1 MNISPGS
8 QRRTHPYD
16 QTQSDDAG
24 EAVFLTKI
32 RSMLSGRSLYVK
44 SGMSRREVLA
54 LAPLVCAGASSEHG
68 AMMWDS
74 FMRELDIADER
85 RRKTLAAIRKKNEL
99 TQLQEKV
106 RRVMHNGIGAFPERT
121 PLNPQHAGEI
131 SRDDYII
138 EKIIFESRPDY
149 YVTANLYRPKSTAT
163 RRPAVVQS
171 CGHYE
176 EGKTAEDYQRA
187 CIGLAK
193 KGFVALIFDPMGQG
207 ERVMFR
213 KPGEKR
219 PGATSEHSLAGRPT
233 LLVGRTLAHY
243 RIWDVMRALDYLETR
258 PDVDNTRMG
267 MLGHSGGGMMTI
279 LTAPLEPRIRAAM
292 SCCAVTSFYH
302 KTKAHLMADPEQIV
316 PGIYPNGVDHPEMIA
331 AVAPRAF
338 LIGAVLKDYVPLD
351 GTRRTYQETKPI
363 YEMLGEPGRFGKVE
377 SDNEHKLDQNLREA
391 CYGWMMKHLA
401 NESGDTREPP
411 MQVESEENLWCTK
424 TGSVMDLKKARSV
437 FDLNLSYSH
446 ELAKRRSAKVHT
458 DDVRALLGSPEPD
471 PNIELPTTLIKG
483 STHPDVL
490 VVMAA
495 DRGRNSIYA
504 KELSHAFVNAGF
516 SVLGVDLRGWGDTT
530 PDTPK
535 KQKFAWEEFF
545 AWRAI
550 ELGRPLL
557 GMRVGDLFA
566 AVRKVAGEY
575 RKIYAV
581 GIGTAGLVA
590 LHAAALESSIAGV
603 ATVGTVGSYQDVMNH
618 PVYTEPVSSF
628 VWGALTRYDLP
639 GLAAAIHPRPY
650 IAADSQAT
658 AQEILK
664 GLQLL

>member
-1 MNISPGS
+1 
-8 QRRTHPYD
+8 
-16 QTQSDDAG
+16 
-24 EAVFLTKI
+24 
-32 RSMLSGRSLYVK
+32 VK
-44 SGMSRREVLA
+44 SGISRREALA
-54 LAPLVCAGASSEHG
+54 LAPLLYAQNPAWSAPYQG
-68 AMMWDS
+68 AMMWDWL
-74 FMRELDIADER
+74 MRELDTADDR
-85 RRKTLAAIRKKNEL
+85 RRKSLAAIRNKDEL

-106 RRVMHNGIGAFPERT
+106 RRVMRTGIGAFPERN
-121 PLNPQHAGEI
+121 PLNPQHIGEV
-131 SRDDYII
+131 SHDDYVI

-163 RRPAVVQS
+163 PRPAVVQS

-176 EGKTAEDYQRA
+176 EGKAAEDYQRA
-187 CIGLAK
+187 CIGLAR

-219 PGATSEHSLAGRPT
+219 PGATSEHSLAGKPT
-233 LLVGRTLAHY
+233 LLLGRTLAHY

-258 PDVDNTRMG
+258 PEVDATRMG

-338 LIGAVLKDYVPLD
+338 LIGAVLRDYVPLE
-351 GTRRTYQETKPI
+351 GTRRTYEETKPI
-363 YEMLGEPGRFGKVE
+363 YEMLGEPGRLGRVE

-401 NESGDTREPP
+401 NESGDTSEPP
-411 MQVESEENLWCTK
+411 MQVETEETLWCTK

-446 ELAKRRSAKVHT
+446 ELAKKRPSKVNT
-458 DDVRALLGSPEPD
+458 DDVRALLSAPEPD
-471 PNIELPTTLIKG
+471 PNIQLPTTLVKG
-483 STHPDVL
+483 TAHPDVL
-490 VVMAA
+490 IVIVS
-495 DRGRNSIYA
+495 DLGRNSADA
-504 KELSHAFVNAGF
+504 KKLASAIVDAGF

-535 KQKFAWEEFF
+535 KAKFTWEEFF

-557 GMRVGDLFA
+557 GMRVGDFSA
-566 AVRKVAGEY
+566 SVRKVAGGY
-575 RKIYAV
+575 KKIYAV
-581 GIGTAGLVA
+581 GLGTAGLVA
-590 LHAAALESSIAGV
+590 MHAAALSVLAGV
-603 ATVGTVGSYQDVMNH
+603 ATVGTLASYQDVIENLT
-618 PVYTEPVSSF
+618 YKEPVSSL

-639 GLAAAIHPRPY
+639 GLAAAIHPRPCF
-650 IAADSQAT
+650 AADSQAT
-658 AQEILK
+658 PQDILK

>member
-1 MNISPGS
+1 
-8 QRRTHPYD
+8 
-16 QTQSDDAG
+16 
-24 EAVFLTKI
+24 
-32 RSMLSGRSLYVK
+32 VK
-44 SGMSRREVLA
+44 SGISRREALA
-54 LAPLVCAGASSEHG
+54 LAPLLYAQNPAWSASTQGS
-68 AMMWDS
+68 MMWEW
-74 FMRELDIADER
+74 FMRELGGADDR
-85 RRKTLAAIRKKNEL
+85 RRKTLAAIRNKDEL
-99 TQLQEKV
+99 TQLQERV
-106 RRVMHNGIGAFPERT
+106 RRVMLKGIGAFPERT

-131 SRDDYII
+131 SHDDYVI

-149 YVTANLYRPKSTAT
+149 YVTANLYRPKSTAAP
-163 RRPAVVQS
+163 RPAVVQS

-176 EGKTAEDYQRA
+176 EGKAAEDYQRA
-187 CIGLAK
+187 CIGLAR

-219 PGATSEHSLAGRPT
+219 PGATSEHSLAGKPT
-233 LLVGRTLAHY
+233 LLLGRTLAHY

-258 PDVDNTRMG
+258 PEVDKTRMG

-292 SCCAVTSFYH
+292 SCCAVTTFYH
-302 KTKAHLMADPEQIV
+302 KTKAHLIADPEQIV

-338 LIGAVLKDYVPLD
+338 LIGAVLRDFVPLD
-351 GTRRTYQETKPI
+351 GTRRTYEETKPI

-377 SDNEHKLDQNLREA
+377 SDNVHKLDQNLREA

-401 NESGDTREPP
+401 NESGDTSEPP
-411 MQVESEENLWCTK
+411 MQVESEENLQCTK

-446 ELAKRRSAKVHT
+446 DLAAKRPARVNT
-458 DDVRALLGSPEPD
+458 YDVRALLSPPEPD
-471 PNIELPTTLIKG
+471 PNIELPTTLVKG
-483 STHPDVL
+483 AARQDTL
-490 VVMAA
+490 IVMVS
-495 DRGRNSIYA
+495 DLGRNSARA
-504 KELSHAFVNAGF
+504 KELSRAIVDAGF

-535 KQKFAWEEFF
+535 KQKFTWEEFF

-557 GMRVGDLFA
+557 GMRVGDFFA
-566 AVRKVAGEY
+566 ALRKVTGEY
-575 RKIYAV
+575 PKIYAV
-581 GIGTAGLVA
+581 GLGTAGLVA
-590 LHAAALESSIAGV
+590 MHAAALSVLAGV
-603 ATVGTVGSYQDVMNH
+603 ATVGTLASYQDVVEH
-618 PVYTEPVSSF
+618 LHSTEPVSSL

-639 GLAAAIHPRPY
+639 GLAAAIHPRPCF
-650 IAADSQAT
+650 AADSQAT
-658 AQEILK
+658 AQDILK

>member
-1 MNISPGS
+1 
-8 QRRTHPYD
+8 
-16 QTQSDDAG
+16 
-24 EAVFLTKI
+24 
-32 RSMLSGRSLYVK
+32 MLSERSHYVK
-44 SGMSRREVLA
+44 SGLSRREALA
-54 LAPLVCAGASSEHG
+54 LAPLVCAQNPAWGAVSEPG

-74 FMRELDIADER
+74 LMRELDTADER
-85 RRKTLAAIRKKNEL
+85 RRKTLAAIRTKDEL
-99 TQLQEKV
+99 SALQSKV
-106 RRVMHNGIGAFPERT
+106 RRAIGAGIGAFPERT
-121 PLNPQHAGEI
+121 PLNPQRAGEI
-131 SRDDYII
+131 SRDDYVI
-138 EKIIFESRPDY
+138 EKIIFESRPEY

-176 EGKTAEDYQRA
+176 EGKAAEDYQRA

-219 PGATSEHSLAGRPT
+219 PGATSEHSLAGKPT

-258 PDVDNTRMG
+258 PDVDKTRLG

-338 LIGAVLKDYVPLD
+338 LIGAVLRDFVPLD
-351 GTRRTYQETKPI
+351 GTRRTYDETKRV

-377 SDNEHKLDQNLREA
+377 SDNEHKLDQNLRQA

-401 NESGDTREPP
+401 HELGDTREPS

-424 TGSVMDLKKARSV
+424 TGSVMDLKKARTV
-437 FDLNLSYSH
+437 FDLNRSYSH
-446 ELAKRRSAKVHT
+446 ELAKKRPAKVNIS
-458 DDVRALLGSPEPD
+458 DVRALLGSPEPD
-471 PNIELPTTLIKG
+471 ANIELPTTLVKA

-490 VVMAA
+490 IVVASAQGHNPSVSEGAA
-495 DRGRNSIYA
+495 DHRNEIRTLINA
-504 KELSHAFVNAGF
+504 KGF
-516 SVLGVDLRGWGDTT
+516 SVLSVDLRGWGDTT

-535 KQKFAWEEFF
+535 KQKFAWEDFF

-557 GMRVGDLFA
+557 GMRVGDFFA
-566 AVRKVAGEY
+566 AVRQAPGNYK
-575 RKIYAV
+575 KIYAV
-581 GIGTAGLVA
+581 GLGTAGLVA
-590 LHAAALESSIAGV
+590 LHAAALDSSIAGV
-603 ATVGTVGSYQDVMNH
+603 ATVNTLRSYQDVMEH
-618 PVYTEPVSSF
+618 PLYTEPVSSF
-628 VWGALTRYDLP
+628 VWGALMRYDLP
-639 GLAAAIHPRPY
+639 ELAAAIRPRPCV
-650 IAADSQAT
+650 SLESPAT

>member
-1 MNISPGS
+1 MTMITPS
-8 QRRTHPYD
+8 YL
-16 QTQSDDAG
+16 G
-24 EAVFLTKI
+24 ETIEYSSLHAC
-32 RSMLSGRSLYVK
+32 RS
-44 SGMSRREVLA
+44 
-54 LAPLVCAGASSEHG
+54 
-68 AMMWDS
+68 
-74 FMRELDIADER
+74 
-85 RRKTLAAIRKKNEL
+85 TLEDP
-99 TQLQEKV
+99 T
-106 RRVMHNGIGAFPERT
+106 PE
-121 PLNPQHAGEI
+121 
-131 SRDDYII
+131 
-138 EKIIFESRPDY
+138 Y

-176 EGKTAEDYQRA
+176 GGKAAEDYQRA

-233 LLVGRTLAHY
+233 LLIGRTLAHY

-258 PDVDNTRMG
+258 PDVDKTRLG

-279 LTAPLEPRIRAAM
+279 LTVPLEPRIRAAM

-302 KTKAHLMADPEQIV
+302 KTKAHLIADPEQIV

-338 LIGAVLKDYVPLD
+338 LIGAVLRDFVPLD
-351 GTRRTYQETKPI
+351 GTRRTYEETKHI
-363 YEMLGEPGRFGKVE
+363 YEMLGEPGSFAKVE

-401 NESGDTREPP
+401 HESGDTREPP
-411 MQVESEENLWCTK
+411 MQVESEETLWCTK

-437 FDLNLSYSH
+437 FDLNQSYSH
-446 ELAKRRSAKVHT
+446 ELANKRPAKVDT
-458 DDVRALLGSPEPD
+458 GDVRALLGSLEPD
-471 PNIELPTTLIKG
+471 PMIVLPTTLDKS
-483 STHPDVL
+483 STHREVL
-490 VVMAA
+490 IVMAS
-495 DRGRNSIYA
+495 DRGRNSTDA
-504 KELSHAFVNAGF
+504 KELSRALVDAGF

-530 PDTPK
+530 PNTPK
-535 KQKFAWEEFF
+535 KQNFTWEEFF

-557 GMRVGDLFA
+557 GMRVGDFLT
-566 AVRKVAGEY
+566 AVRGVSGEY

-581 GIGTAGLVA
+581 GLGTAGLVA
-590 LHAAALESSIAGV
+590 LHAAALDSSITGV
-603 ATVGTVGSYQDVMNH
+603 ATVRTLGAYQDVMEH
-618 PVYTEPVSSF
+618 LHSTEPVSSF

-639 GLAAAIHPRPY
+639 GLAAAIHPRPCV
-650 IAADSQAT
+650 AVDSQPT

>member
-1 MNISPGS
+1 M
-8 QRRTHPYD
+8 
-16 QTQSDDAG
+16 
-24 EAVFLTKI
+24 
-32 RSMLSGRSLYVK
+32 K
-44 SGMSRREVLA
+44 SGISRREALA
-54 LAPLVCAGASSEHG
+54 LTPLICAQSRAWSREPG

-74 FMRELDIADER
+74 LMRELDTADDR
-85 RRKTLAAIRKKNEL
+85 RRKTLAAIRNKDEL

-106 RRVMHNGIGAFPERT
+106 RRVIHNGIGAFPERT
-121 PLNPQHAGEI
+121 PLNPRHTGEI
-131 SRDDYII
+131 AHDDYVI
-138 EKIIFESRPDY
+138 EKIIFESRPEY
-149 YVTANLYRPKSTAT
+149 YVTANLYRPKSTGT
-163 RRPAVVQS
+163 PLPAVVQS

-176 EGKTAEDYQRA
+176 EGKAAEDYQRA

-258 PDVDNTRMG
+258 PDVDKTRLG

-279 LTAPLEPRIRAAM
+279 LTAPIEPRIRAAM

-338 LIGAVLKDYVPLD
+338 LIGAVLKDFVPLD
-351 GTRRTYQETKPI
+351 GTRRTYDETRRI

-401 NESGDTREPP
+401 HESSDTREPP

-424 TGSVMDLKKARSV
+424 TGSVMDLNKARSV
-437 FDLNLSYSH
+437 FDLNLSYSR
-446 ELAKRRSAKVHT
+446 ELARKRPAKA
-458 DDVRALLGSPEPD
+458 DKNDVRALLALRDAD
-471 PNIELPTTLIKG
+471 PAIELPTTLVNG
-483 STHPDVL
+483 GARRDVL
-490 VVMAA
+490 IVMAS
-495 DRGRNSIYA
+495 DLGRNSPHA
-504 KELSHAFVNAGF
+504 RELSRGLGDAGF

-535 KQKFAWEEFF
+535 KQKFSWEEFF

-557 GMRVGDLFA
+557 GMRVGDFFA
-566 AVRKVAGEY
+566 VVRKTAGEY
-575 RKIYAV
+575 KKVYAV
-581 GIGTAGLVA
+581 GLGTAGLVA
-590 LHAAALESSIAGV
+590 LHAAALDSGLAGV
-603 ATVGTVGSYQDVMNH
+603 ATVGTLGSYQDVMENLH
-618 PVYTEPVSSF
+618 YTEPVSSF

-639 GLAAAIHPRPY
+639 GLAAAIHPKPC
-650 IAADSQAT
+650 IAAGSQAT

>member
-1 MNISPGS
+1 
-8 QRRTHPYD
+8 
-16 QTQSDDAG
+16 
-24 EAVFLTKI
+24 
-32 RSMLSGRSLYVK
+32 VK
-44 SGMSRREVLA
+44 FGISRREALA
-54 LAPLVCAGASSEHG
+54 LAPLICAQSPAWASEPG

-74 FMRELDIADER
+74 FIRELDTGDDR
-85 RRKTLAAIRKKNEL
+85 RRKSLAAIRNKDEL

-106 RRVMHNGIGAFPERT
+106 RRVIHNGIGAFPERT
-121 PLNPQHAGEI
+121 PLNPRNAGEI
-131 SRDDYII
+131 PHDDYVI

-149 YVTANLYRPKSTAT
+149 YVTANLYRPKSTGM
-163 RRPAVVQS
+163 RPPAVVQS

-176 EGKTAEDYQRA
+176 EGKAAEDYQRA

-219 PGATSEHSLAGRPT
+219 PGATSEHSLAGKPT

-258 PDVDNTRMG
+258 PDVDKTRLG

-279 LTAPLEPRIRAAM
+279 LTAPIEPRIRAAM

-338 LIGAVLKDYVPLD
+338 LIGAVLRDFVPLD
-351 GTRRTYQETKPI
+351 GTRRTYEETRHI
-363 YEMLGEPGRFGKVE
+363 YDMLGEPGRFGKVE

-411 MQVESEENLWCTK
+411 MQVESEENLRCTK
-424 TGSVMDLKKARSV
+424 TGSVMDLNNARSV
-437 FDLNLSYSH
+437 FDLNLSYSR
-446 ELAKRRSAKVHT
+446 ELAKKRPAKADQH
-458 DDVRALLGSPEPD
+458 DVRGLLALRDAD
-471 PNIELPTTLIKG
+471 PALELPTTFVNGGARREVLIVIA
-483 STHPDVL
+483 SDL
-490 VVMAA
+490 
-495 DRGRNSIYA
+495 GRNSTSA
-504 KELSHAFVNAGF
+504 QKLSRALADAGF

-535 KQKFAWEEFF
+535 KQKFSWEEFF

-557 GMRVGDLFA
+557 GMRVGDFFA
-566 AVRKVAGEY
+566 IVRKTVGEY
-575 RKIYAV
+575 KKVYAV
-581 GIGTAGLVA
+581 GLGTAGLVA
-590 LHAAALESSIAGV
+590 LHAAALDSGLTGV
-603 ATVGTVGSYQDVMNH
+603 ATVGAPASYQDVMEH
-618 PVYTEPVSSF
+618 LHSTVPVSSL

-639 GLAAAIHPRPY
+639 ELAAAIHPRPFV
-650 IAADSQAT
+650 AAGSHAT